1 MDTLFF
7 DTSVDSYLYES
18 AYFDF
23 INNKIESEEA
33 IARHLSKY
41 IPMNEAAYSNL
52 RAINEAKLSDKIK
65 SSWQKFINFIKGIFG
80 KFMESC
86 TNILYDEKGY
96 LVKYKDIILNK
107 KPKDIEYSYVGDFG
121 KGIQRCMDAKLPV
134 FNWEDHGKA
143 CLSESDA
150 EIVKK
155 ITPNMHY
162 DTGNE
167 DLAQQFKDYFFGAE
181 DGKVSKG
188 KFSDLNF
195 KSMYNF
201 CYNFDKID
209 QMVKTDIKHLEQSTA
224 AIESKIKDDISNK
237 GENTVTDT
245 TKQNSTEGETKPSTA
260 TDESYVFEVEIQ
272 DKSGENNEGESR
284 DGSLQI
290 NTNAISKMNSYK
302 DSENDST
309 DEEVAKN
316 AKGGSDSDEESVAK
330 ACQHWQTVCKAMLT
344 AKCTAVQNIANTYMK
359 IIRTHV
365 RSYIGNSKNPEDNR
379 DKAEKTEDYKTTE
392 ERNKEKENK

>member
-1 MDTLFF
+1 
-7 DTSVDSYLYES
+7 
-18 AYFDF
+18 
-23 INNKIESEEA
+23 
-33 IARHLSKY
+33 
-41 IPMNEAAYSNL
+41 
-52 RAINEAKLSDKIK
+52 
-65 SSWQKFINFIKGIFG
+65 
-80 KFMESC
+80 
-86 TNILYDEKGY
+86 
-96 LVKYKDIILNK
+96 
-107 KPKDIEYSYVGDFG
+107 
-121 KGIQRCMDAKLPV
+121 
-134 FNWEDHGKA
+134 
-143 CLSESDA
+143 
-150 EIVKK
+150 
-155 ITPNMHY
+155 MHY

-181 DGKVSKG
+181 DGTVSKG

-195 KSMYNF
+195 KAMYNF

-224 AIESKIKDDISNK
+224 AIESKIKEDISNK
-237 GENTVTDT
+237 AENTSTDT
-245 TKQNSTEGETKPSTA
+245 TTNTTSASTTTEGETKQNSTEDETKN
-260 TDESYVFEVEIQ
+260 ESYLFEVETQ
-272 DKSGENNEGESR
+272 DKSGENNEGETR
-284 DGSLQI
+284 NGSLEI

>member
-86 TNILYDEKGY
+86 TKILYDEKGY

-107 KPKDIEYSYVGDFG
+107 KPKDIEYSYVGDFD

-134 FNWEDHGKA
+134 FNWKDHGKA

-181 DGKVSKG
+181 EGKVSKG

-195 KSMYNF
+195 KAMYNF

-224 AIESKIKDDISNK
+224 AIESKIKEDISNK

-245 TKQNSTEGETKPSTA
+245 TKQNSTEDETKPSTA
-260 TDESYVFEVEIQ
+260 TDESYLFEVETQ
-272 DKSGENNEGESR
+272 DNSGKNNEGETR
-284 DGSLQI
+284 NGSLEI

-392 ERNKEKENK
+392 EKNQENK